1 MKNISDLVLLM
12 VIAVVFLQKKN
23 RFKGKHAAHLDL
35 GCFQNKGCNA
45 VLWLQQPRDP
55 SPAAGGE
62 AERVG
67 WGQGGVW
74 KVSNVSQHSRA
85 RSRSDGLQPGSVGVS
100 VFQT

>member
-62 AERVG
+62 AEGGLGAG
-67 WGQGGVW
+67 WGMEGVQRVTAQQSLEQERW
-74 KVSNVSQHSRA
+74 APAKLS
-85 RSRSDGLQPGSVGVS
+85 
-100 VFQT
+100 